1 MREEQKN
8 MEQKPYHSRMMLVNS
23 LLLAA
28 LIVAVCS
35 YAVLVGNTSHSDSHS
50 VSPPEPAAHQSQHT
64 PPTAALTAT
73 PLITPTATTTTRFP
87 RGSRVAG
94 VDIGGMER
102 TAATTKL
109 TEAMGKL
116 YRPLTLTATERISTT
131 LEPTAIDLEV
141 PIDAML
147 ATAAQ
152 QAQQGSTVYVP
163 MQADFDATRLRQMLT
178 RLAYQTVVT
187 PTTQVL
193 SSTEHISRSFALT
206 PGSHLDIDRAM
217 NVVAK
222 RLRRPDAER
231 SLHLPWTTP
240 LTITGDMARP
250 VVPLAQVAQ
259 HVQEMAN
266 TWDGVV
272 GFFLLD
278 LESGEAI
285 THNAQTVF
293 SGASVLKAAILLY
306 AYASQPEFD
315 DEQRALLREMIIESD
330 NLAANGIL
338 ATSVGNIATNTD
350 AALEGTRAMTA
361 MLQQLGFE
369 HTYQNLPY
377 EAYDYLV
384 GQQGVSIPEG
394 AADEGAPPY
403 TQADTLVR
411 TTPAEMGRLF
421 HLIDQCSRG
430 EGLLLEQFGATLS
443 AQRCQEMLD
452 LLAQNGDHS
461 RIYSGL
467 PAHIRVEHKSGW
479 TENMNGDVGIVRSPG
494 GDFVLAVYVYQDTD
508 DIVQEQAAAMIG
520 HIARLAYTAYNPV
533 IVEAEQG
540 SSHKA
545 QAQR

>member
-1 MREEQKN
+1 
-8 MEQKPYHSRMMLVNS
+8 MEQKPYSSRMIIVNS

-28 LIVAVCS
+28 LIVAICS
-35 YAVLVGNTSHSDSHS
+35 YAVLVGNTSHSDSRP
-50 VSPPEPAAHQSQHT
+50 VLPPAPAAHQSQHA
-64 PPTAALTAT
+64 PPAAALTAT
-73 PLITPTATTTTRFP
+73 PLISPTATTTRFP

-94 VDIGGMER
+94 VDIGGLER

-109 TEAMGKL
+109 TEAMGML

-131 LEPTAIDLEV
+131 LEPTTIDLEV

-152 QAQQGSTVYVP
+152 QAQQGRIVYVP
-163 MQADFDATRLRQMLT
+163 IQADFDETRLRQMLT
-178 RLAYQTVVT
+178 HLAYQTIVT

-217 NVVAK
+217 HVVAK

-231 SLHLPWTTP
+231 SLHLPWSTP
-240 LTITGDMARP
+240 LTITDDMARP

-259 HVQEMAN
+259 HVQEMAQ

-293 SGASVLKAAILLY
+293 SGASVLKAAMLLY

-315 DEQRALLREMIIESD
+315 DEQRALLRKMIIESD

-350 AALEGTRAMTA
+350 AALEGTRAMNA

-384 GQQGVSIPEG
+384 GQQGVRIPEG
-394 AADEGAPPY
+394 AADEGEPPY

-452 LLAQNGDHS
+452 LLAQNGDQS

-508 DIVQEQAAAMIG
+508 DIVQAQAAAMIG

-533 IVEAEQG
+533 IVEAEQT

-545 QAQR
+545 QAHR